1 MAEKIFQQGVK
12 HVESFRH
19 KMTLM
24 RLLIGCG
31 CGEAELKTCKTYF
44 LSLIKKKPGLSE
56 LILNSLMSTLW
67 QRFSW
72 DSKSR
77 TESIHLRLISQFV
90 DLECTYRCLDIT

>member
-12 HVESFRH
+12 RVGSFRH

-44 LSLIKKKPGLSE
+44 LSLIKKNWTK
-56 LILNSLMSTLW
+56 
-67 QRFSW
+67 RA
-72 DSKSR
+72 DSK
-77 TESIHLRLISQFV
+77 LV
-90 DLECTYRCLDIT
+90 DVDSLAKIQLGFQE